1 MHIITGLVMAS
12 LLKRGQE
19 KAVPQSPLLRLA
31 APVRTRHLLPG
42 RARFEVPRLK
52 GDANTA
58 EDLALS
64 LQRIQ
69 AVEAVRV
76 SPVTG
81 SVILC
86 YDPEAISPELLVA
99 AIIKLLDLETELDR
113 APSSVVS
120 RELREV
126 SHAVN
131 RAVYD
136 RTGGIVDLRTAMFLT
151 LAAVGVTRLW
161 RGGALALPAGFTL
174 LWWAGN
180 GLLGK
185 RGGSPCSS

>member
-12 LLKRGQE
+12 LLKRGKE

-69 AVEAVRV
+69 SVEAVRV

-99 AIIKLLDLETELDR
+99 AIIKLLGLETELDR

-161 RGGALALPAGFTL
+161 RGGTLALPAGFTL